1 MNEDSVLRQYN
12 IYINSSQRTSGTPSN
27 FSIYLPQP
35 ININQ
40 IIPSELRVFVDRAQI
55 PFSFSQFSTTARN
68 TQMIFNLIRGA
79 TTYSNLTFTIP
90 QGNYNVLTLAET
102 FITYLTAAITT
113 ALPSYVPVITY
124 TYEPDS
130 NHLRFTLTDDG
141 TPTALEFQNTTYKGL
156 NVALGFSSSWAIDS
170 TIPYTESTQDINCS
184 PSRAI
189 YLTSTS
195 LQQSQSWSAITT
207 PFQTSSVLT
216 MIPIQTSPIM
226 FISHNPNYVIKTTLT
241 NTSISE
247 IQLTLRDEQ
256 MNELVEMDLDWS
268 LHLVIHEH
276 RIDPIIQDLNRQQ
289 IITDNALPII
299 SPEERAVMEEYRK
312 EQEDYLNKVKDQQL
326 KRLQKYQEKLQK
338 RKLISL
344 SNNKDEV
351 QP

>member
-1 MNEDSVLRQYN
+1 MSEDSILRQYN
-12 IYINSSQRTSGTPSN
+12 IYISSSQRTSGTPSN

-35 ININQ
+35 ITINQ
-40 IIPSELRVFVDRAQI
+40 IIPSELRVFIDRAQI
-55 PFSFSQFSTTARN
+55 PFSFSQFSTTANN
-68 TQMIFNLIRGA
+68 TQSVFNMIRGS

-102 FITYLTAAITT
+102 FITYLTSAITT
-113 ALPSYVPVITY
+113 ALPSYTPNITY
-124 TYEPDS
+124 SYDGDS
-130 NHLRFTLTDDG
+130 NHLRFTLQDDG
-141 TPTALEFQNTTYKGL
+141 TPTALVFQNTTYKGL
-156 NVALGFSSSWAIDS
+156 NVALGFSASWAIDN
-170 TIPYTESTQDINCS
+170 TIPYVESTQDINCS

-189 YLTSTS
+189 YLTSNS

-207 PFQTSSVLT
+207 SFQTSSVLT

-276 RIDPIIQDLNRQQ
+276 RIDPIIQDMNRRQLVL
-289 IITDNALPII
+289 DNTAPTPI
-299 SPEERAVMEEYRK
+299 SPEERAIMEEYRK
-312 EQEDYLNKVKDQQL
+312 EQEDYLTKVKEQQL
-326 KRLQKYQEKLQK
+326 KRLQKYQDKLQK
-338 RKLISL
+338 RKLIST
-344 SNNKDEV
+344 SISKDEV
-351 QP
+351 Q